1 MYRVS
6 KEDSCPNSMGNL
18 SILLFD
24 KFNTFSDVKFWI
36 EVGIYVIKLFD
47 MENVSRCVSSPINK
61 GMKDI

>member
-6 KEDSCPNSMGNL
+6 KEDNCPNSMGNL

-36 EVGIYVIKLFD
+36 EVGIYVIKLFE
-47 MENVSRCVSSPINK
+47 MVNVSKWVSSPMNK